1 MSNIPTAAP
10 EEQMFPPVKR
20 ESLGG
25 RLSRMALRMLG
36 LPARGL
42 PRPRACVLCR
52 TTMELCGDLIC
63 RDDDPDRVEAV
74 RFWRCP
80 NCGDGVREWHC
91 YPKYPD
97 LLQ

>member
-1 MSNIPTAAP
+1 
-10 EEQMFPPVKR
+10 MFPPVKR
-20 ESLGG
+20 ESLGD

-80 NCGDGVREWHC
+80 HCGGRREGVALL
-91 YPKYPD
+91 PQVPD
-97 LLQ
+97 LLL